1 MDRRAFLDALAGCL
15 IAAPLAADAQKSEKM
30 ARVGVL
36 GVGPT
41 PSPEE
46 LAKSVSTNPLW
57 LSMRQLGWVDGQNM
71 VIERRFGE
79 SADQLRAGAADL
91 VRLKIDVLFVGGAGL
106 AKILQLE
113 TKTIPIVVAAAGGD
127 LVAAGLVDSVA
138 RPGGNI
144 TGLQSFSYDLVPK
157 RLELLKALVPN
168 LSKVAFL
175 QEDVTLSAVPELRAG
190 YDQQATTAARIL
202 GIELHTFIVHRA
214 GEFAAAFR
222 GMVKS
227 RDQGVLVM
235 STPFTFVHRR
245 EIVDLAAEQRIA
257 AVYEFHL
264 FVEQGGLMSY
274 GVNIPEMSRRGAV
287 YVDKILRGAKPGD
300 LPIEQ
305 PTKFEFAINLKTAK
319 ALGLTIPQ
327 SLLQRADQVIEQRRR
342 RATMNNPMLAWVVV
356 GLGVVLVLISLF
368 ADPLGLGRHPGGF
381 GWKQDLA
388 LIIGA
393 AVIMV
398 GVYLLRRGK
407 GSL

>member
-1 MDRRAFLDALAGCL
+1 VIPLIGRRTFLGTLAGGL
-15 IAAPLAADAQKSEKM
+15 LVAPLAAQAQQSEKM
-30 ARVGVL
+30 ARVGIL
-36 GVGPT
+36 GVGPA

-71 VIERRFGE
+71 VVERRFGE

-91 VRLKIDVLFVGGAGL
+91 VRLKVDVLFVGGAGL

-113 TKTIPIVVAAAGGD
+113 TKTIPIVVSAAGGD
-127 LVAAGLVDSVA
+127 LVAAGLVDSLA

-168 LSKVAFL
+168 LSMVAFL
-175 QEDVTLSAVPELRAG
+175 QEDVTLSTVPQLRVR
-190 YDQQATTAARIL
+190 YDQQAAIAARTL

-222 GMVKS
+222 GMMKN

-245 EIVDLAAEQRIA
+245 EIVDLAAVHRIA

-264 FVEQGGLMSY
+264 FVEPGGLMSY

-305 PTKFEFAINLKTAK
+305 PTKFELAINLKTAK

-327 SLLQRADQVIEQRRR
+327 SLLSRADQVIQ
-342 RATMNNPMLAWVVV
+342 
-356 GLGVVLVLISLF
+356 
-368 ADPLGLGRHPGGF
+368 
-381 GWKQDLA
+381 
-388 LIIGA
+388 
-393 AVIMV
+393 
-398 GVYLLRRGK
+398 
-407 GSL
+407 

>member
-1 MDRRAFLDALAGCL
+1 MDRRAFIGTLTGGLL
-15 IAAPLAADAQKSEKM
+15 AAPLAAEAQKSEKM

-71 VIERRFGE
+71 VVERRFGE

-91 VRLKIDVLFVGGAGL
+91 VRLKVDVLFVGGAGL

-144 TGLQSFSYDLVPK
+144 TGLQSFSHDLVPK
-157 RLELLKALVPN
+157 RLELLKAVVPN

-227 RDQGVLVM
+227 RDQGLLVM

-274 GVNIPEMSRRGAV
+274 GVNIPEMSRRGAI

-319 ALGLTIPQ
+319 ALGLIIPP
-327 SLLQRADQVIEQRRR
+327 SLLQRADQVIE
-342 RATMNNPMLAWVVV
+342 
-356 GLGVVLVLISLF
+356 
-368 ADPLGLGRHPGGF
+368 
-381 GWKQDLA
+381 
-388 LIIGA
+388 
-393 AVIMV
+393 
-398 GVYLLRRGK
+398 
-407 GSL
+407 

>member
-1 MDRRAFLDALAGCL
+1 MAMQVDSGHRVMERRTFLGVITGGLL
-15 IAAPLAADAQKSEKM
+15 AAPLAAGAQKSEKM

-71 VIERRFGE
+71 VVERRFGE

-319 ALGLTIPQ
+319 ALGLTIPP
-327 SLLQRADQVIEQRRR
+327 SLLQRADQVIE
-342 RATMNNPMLAWVVV
+342 
-356 GLGVVLVLISLF
+356 
-368 ADPLGLGRHPGGF
+368 
-381 GWKQDLA
+381 
-388 LIIGA
+388 
-393 AVIMV
+393 
-398 GVYLLRRGK
+398 
-407 GSL
+407 